1 MTSPMTVFLTG
12 IFGVFFGMAFLYLS
26 IKATGAAA
34 VALEKRKAAGSQKE
48 GA

>member
-26 IKATGAAA
+26 VKATGAVAM
-34 VALEKRKAAGSQKE
+34 ALEKKNAAKKE
-48 GA
+48 G